1 MIDLETG
8 GLKAGCPVL
17 AIGAC
22 SFDSSEKFYQKISL
36 DSCLSAGLKI
46 LPETMAWWDK
56 QDPRAREEAFSGTKD
71 LVMVLGEFSDWFIGL
86 QRTKGDIYIWGN
98 GADFDLPIL
107 SAAYQAVEMK
117 EPWKPYN
124 GRCYRTLK
132 NLFYDVKPD
141 KFEGIKHTALADAE
155 FQAAH
160 ALKILKARKANS
172 PMRTTYTD

>member
-1 MIDLETG
+1 MDIMIDLETG

-22 SFDSSEKFYQKISL
+22 SFDSSEKFYEKISL
-36 DSCLSAGLKI
+36 ASCQSAGLVI
-46 LPETMAWWDK
+46 LPATMDWWAK
-56 QDPRAREEAFSGTKD
+56 QDPRAKAEAFSGTKD
-71 LVMVLGEFSDWFIGL
+71 LQLVLGEFSDWFLSVERRQG
-86 QRTKGDIYIWGN
+86 TCYVWGN

-107 SAAYQAVEMK
+107 SKAYEVCGMK
-117 EPWKPYN
+117 EPWKAFN

-141 KFEGIKHTALADAE
+141 AFEGIKHTAIADAE

-160 ALKILKARKANS
+160 ALKILRS
-172 PMRTTYTD
+172 RRQQRS